1 MAQKANLTPVDKHE
15 PDRREA
21 ERFDLEKRARLEA
34 GLIDPVI
41 AIQPAPTAEHQHRE
55 GLSFFQAVKTMF
67 K

>member
-15 PDRREA
+15 PDRREP
-21 ERFDLEKRARLEA
+21 EGLDLEKCARLEA
-34 GLIDPVI
+34 GLTDPVT

-55 GLSFFQAVKTMF
+55 GLSIWQAIKTRF